1 MKKILITSALPYVNN
16 VPHLGNIIGCV
27 LSADVFARYSRSR
40 GWNARY
46 ICGAD
51 EHGTTTEAKALEEG
65 LTPQQVCDK
74 YYKIHKEIYDWFRIS
89 FDVFG
94 RTSTETH
101 KKITQE
107 IFLKLHQ
114 NGFIV
119 EDFLEELYCET
130 CKKSLADRFVE
141 GTCPVCGF
149 EEARGDQC
157 DKCSNLLNAVELK
170 NPKCKVCGGTPTKK
184 NTKHLFLDLEKLQP
198 ELEEWIGA
206 RKKEGFWSANTISYT
221 DAWLKEGLKK
231 RCISRQ
237 LKWGIPIPLKGY
249 EDMVFYV
256 WFDAP
261 IGYISITANKFN
273 DWKDWWKNPENI
285 NLYQFM
291 GKDNVPFHTI
301 IFPATL
307 LGTRDKYTMLYHI
320 NTTEYLNYEDGK
332 FSKSRNVGVFG
343 DDAAKLGI
351 PADVFRYYLLINRPE
366 KADTVFS
373 WDDFQDKLNHELIG
387 TFGNLVNRT
396 VVFLNK
402 YYDSVVPEPELGDEE
417 KKFVALIRD
426 QENKITGLLDKV
438 KLKEALKEILVLC
451 SEGNKFFQAA
461 EPWKNVSADK
471 KRAGNALYILANLVK
486 DIAILCEPYLPFTS
500 EKIFKQLSVEP
511 LKWDNLGVLSIEKTH
526 RIGQAEALFA
536 KLVDEEKKKLKERF
550 SGAGKKEEK
559 LASEKL
565 AVPENLSFLKKEKR
579 EKGELKEE
587 EASKGEKETSAAA
600 GARKGFDL
608 LNLKV
613 AKIKEV
619 VNHPSADKLIILKL
633 KIGKEERQIV
643 AGIKGHYSNEELT
656 GKKIIVVT
664 NLEPAYIR
672 GQKSNGMLLAC
683 GSDDSTLGLVSVKKK
698 RSGTQVLVEGATPN
712 EDIINLEQFK
722 IINLVAKQGKA
733 YSDGKIIRAGAEEV
747 IVEKEV
753 EGRIR

>member
-40 GWNARY
+40 EWTTRY
-46 ICGAD
+46 VCGAD

-74 YYKIHKEIYDWFRIS
+74 YYKIHKEIYDWFGIS
-89 FDVFG
+89 FDIFG
-94 RTSTETH
+94 RTHTDTH
-101 KKITQE
+101 AKITRE

-114 NGFIV
+114 NSFIV
-119 EDFLEELYCET
+119 EDFLEELYCDN

-141 GTCPVCGF
+141 GECPNCGF
-149 EEARGDQC
+149 PGARGDQC
-157 DKCSNLLNAVELK
+157 DKCSNLLNAVDLK
-170 NPKCKVCGGTPTKK
+170 NPKCKVCGGTPSKK

-206 RKKEGFWSANTISYT
+206 RKKEGFWSENTITYT

-273 DWKDWWKNPENI
+273 DWKDWWKNPENV

-301 IFPATL
+301 VFPATL
-307 LGTRDKYTMLYHI
+307 IGTRDKHTLLYHI

-332 FSKSRNVGVFG
+332 FSKSRNIGVFG
-343 DDAAKLGI
+343 DDAIKLGI
-351 PADVFRYYLLINRPE
+351 PADVYRYYLLINRPE

-396 VVFLNK
+396 IVFLNK
-402 YYDSVVPEPELGDEE
+402 YYDSVVPEPDLGDDE

-426 QENKITGLLDKV
+426 RESKITGLLDKV
-438 KLKEALKEILVLC
+438 KLKDALKEILALC
-451 SEGNKFFQAA
+451 ADGNRFFQAA
-461 EPWKNVSADK
+461 EPWKNVIADK
-471 KRAGNALYILANLVK
+471 KRAANALYILANLVK

-500 EKIFKQLSVEP
+500 EKIFKQLNTEK
-511 LKWDNLGVLSIEKTH
+511 LRWDNLGVLSIEKGH
-526 RIGQAEALFA
+526 KIGQAEALFA
-536 KLVDEEKKKLKERF
+536 KLVDEEKKKLKEKF
-550 SGAGKKEEK
+550 SGAGKKEEPK
-559 LASEKL
+559 KAEVEK
-565 AVPENLSFLKKEKR
+565 
-579 EKGELKEE
+579 KEE
-587 EASKGEKETSAAA
+587 EETLLAA
-600 GARKGFDL
+600 GANEKKGFDL

-613 AKIKEV
+613 AKVKEV

-633 KIGKEERQIV
+633 KIGKEDRQIV

-664 NLEPAYIR
+664 NLEPAYLR

-683 GSDDSTLGLVSVKKK
+683 GSDDGTLGLLSVKKK

-712 EDIINLEQFK
+712 EEMINLEQFK
-722 IINLVAKQGKA
+722 TIDLVANKGKA
-733 YSDGKIIRAGAEEV
+733 YSDGKILRAGAEDV
-747 IVEKEV
+747 VVEKGV
-753 EGRIR
+753 EGKIR